1 MLKLPVKSYCA
12 ASFAEFHTD
21 EIHIDHE
28 EPVKL
33 PPLLEEADNAE
44 KLLRKPTKFEM
55 MRRFKSRKSKR
66 KSQIMH
72 PTHLTEVSRVV
83 CYFSVDEIIQMKATE
98 QCFPVVLFN
107 LLYKVLLTFESVDE
121 ILKCDPS
128 NESY

>member
-1 MLKLPVKSYCA
+1 MLSEIKSYCA
-12 ASFAEFHTD
+12 ASFTDFHTD

-66 KSQIMH
+66 KLQIMH
-72 PTHLTEVSRVV
+72 PTHLTEVCKVV
-83 CYFSVDEIIQMKATE
+83 FNFSVDEIIQMKVTE
-98 QCFPVVLFN
+98 QYFPVMLFM
-107 LLYKVLLTFESVDE
+107 L
-121 ILKCDPS
+121 
-128 NESY
+128 